1 MKIEDINPWWTTS
14 TIQEEFL
21 KLERRDLF
29 NEIINYIKDKQ
40 IIALTGLRRTGKTVL
55 LHHIIDYLLKQFPKE
70 NILYY
75 NFDLF
80 NEAIESILEYY
91 KNKVKL
97 DFKKEKIFVFLDEVQ
112 KHDNWENEL
121 KVLYD
126 NFPNIKF
133 FISGSS
139 SLFIEKK
146 TKESLAGRSFSFI
159 LKPLT
164 FKEYLKLRKAK
175 FDEKRLSLYSSDI
188 EKHLNHYLKIGGF
201 PELIKENDENKISRY
216 VKELV
221 IDKIIYID
229 IPKAFK
235 IEEPELLSRILSV
248 ISSNPGVI
256 FDYENIASDL
266 KRNRK
271 TISNYALYLEKAFL
285 IKKIY
290 NYSKNVLTSEKKLKR
305 FYPSSTSFC
314 FLFNAEHGRIIENL
328 VLMNYDFRFFS
339 REGDKEVDFIEI
351 GKNRVTPIE
360 VKYTDN
366 VKEKDIKGLLNFMG
380 KNSLK
385 KGIVI
390 TKSSEDK
397 KMIRGSN
404 IQFIPLWKWLLETQ
418 S

>member
-21 KLERRDLF
+21 KLEKRDLF
-29 NEIINYIKDKQ
+29 NEIIKYLKDKQ
-40 IIALTGLRRTGKTVL
+40 IITLTGLRRTGKTVL
-55 LHHIIDYLLKQFPKE
+55 LHQIIDYLLKQFPKE
-70 NILYY
+70 NIIYY

-80 NEAIESILEYY
+80 NETIENILEYY
-91 KNKVKL
+91 KDKVKL

-121 KVLYD
+121 KVFYD

-133 FISGSS
+133 FVSGSS

-164 FKEYLKLRKAK
+164 FKEYLKLKKVK
-175 FDEKRLSLYSSDI
+175 FDEKRLSLYRSEI
-188 EKHLNHYLKIGGF
+188 EKHLNHYLKAGGF
-201 PELIKENDENKISRY
+201 PELIEENDENKISRY

-235 IEEPELLSRILSV
+235 IEEPELLSRILSI
-248 ISSNPGVI
+248 ISSNPGII

-271 TISNYALYLEKAFL
+271 TISNYTLYLEKAFL

-290 NYSKNVLTSEKKLKR
+290 NYSRNVLTSEKKLKR
-305 FYPSSTSFC
+305 FYPTSTSFS
-314 FLFNAEHGRIIENL
+314 FLFNAEQGRIIENL

-339 REGDKEVDFIEI
+339 REGDKEVDFIKI
-351 GKNRVTPIE
+351 DKNKITPIE
-360 VKYTDN
+360 VKYTDI
-366 VKEKDIKGLLNFMG
+366 VKEKEIKGLLNFME

-397 KMIRGSN
+397 KMIKENN
-404 IQFIPLWKWLLETQ
+404 IQFIQLWKWLLEL
-418 S
+418 

>member
-14 TIQEEFL
+14 TVKEEFL

-29 NEIINYIKDKQ
+29 NEVIKYIKDKQ
-40 IIALTGLRRTGKTVL
+40 IITLTGLRRTGKTVL
-55 LHHIIDYLLKQFPKE
+55 LHHVIDYLLKQFPKE
-70 NILYY
+70 SILYY

-80 NEAIESILEYY
+80 NETIENILEYY
-91 KNKVKL
+91 KDKVKL

-112 KHDNWENEL
+112 KRDNWENEL

-164 FKEYLKLRKAK
+164 FKEYLKMKKVK
-175 FDEKRLSLYSSDI
+175 FDEKRLSLYKSEI
-188 EKHLNHYLKIGGF
+188 EKHLDHYLKMGGF
-201 PELIKENDENKISRY
+201 PELMEESDENKISKY

-235 IEEPELLSRILSV
+235 IEEPELLSRILSI
-248 ISSNPGVI
+248 ISSNPGII
-256 FDYENIASDL
+256 FDYENIANDL

-271 TISNYALYLEKAFL
+271 TISNYTLYLEKAFL
-285 IKKIY
+285 IKKVY
-290 NYSKNVLTSEKKLKR
+290 NYSRNVLTSEKKMKR
-305 FYPSSTSFC
+305 FYPSSTSFA
-314 FLFNAEHGRIIENL
+314 FLFNAEQGRIIENL
-328 VLMNYDFRFFS
+328 VLMNHDFKFFS
-339 REGDKEVDFIEI
+339 REGDKEVDFIETD
-351 GKNRVTPIE
+351 KNRITPIE
-360 VKYTDN
+360 VKYANN
-366 VKEKDIKGLLNFMG
+366 VKEKEIKGMLNFME

-397 KMIRGSN
+397 KMIKGSN
-404 IQFIPLWKWLLETQ
+404 IQFIPLWKWLLEK
-418 S
+418 

>member
-14 TIQEEFL
+14 TIQKEFL

-29 NEIINYIKDKQ
+29 NELINFIKDKQ
-40 IIALTGLRRTGKTVL
+40 IITLTGLRRTGKTVL

-80 NEAIESILEYY
+80 DETIENILEYY
-91 KNKVKL
+91 QDKVKL

-164 FKEYLKLRKAK
+164 FKEYLKLKK
-175 FDEKRLSLYSSDI
+175 FSFDEKRMSLYKSEI
-188 EKHLNHYLKIGGF
+188 EKHLNYYLKMGGF
-201 PELIKENDENKISRY
+201 PELIEENDENKISKY

-235 IEEPELLSRILSV
+235 IEEPELLSRILSI
-248 ISSNPGVI
+248 ISSNPGII
-256 FDYENIASDL
+256 FDYESIASDL

-285 IKKIY
+285 IKKVY
-290 NYSKNVLTSEKKLKR
+290 NYSRNVLTSEKKMKR
-305 FYPSSTSFC
+305 FYPSSTSFS
-314 FLFNAEHGRIIENL
+314 FLFNAEQGRIIENL

-339 REGDKEVDFIEI
+339 REGDKEVDFIETD
-351 GKNRVTPIE
+351 KNRITPIE
-360 VKYTDN
+360 VKYADN
-366 VKEKDIKGLLNFMG
+366 IKEKEIKGLLNFME

-397 KMIRGSN
+397 KMIKGSN
-404 IQFIPLWKWLLETQ
+404 IQFIPLWKWLLEK
-418 S
+418 